1 MGIINYLWK
10 TAFALT
16 VLLCFIALPAR
27 PNTIVKSHG
36 DIIFS
41 CIEDEAAQYFCTDV
55 PVVNPSIILR
65 LPRFEQKKL
74 SRYVNAFRIMP
85 ALTNLTR
92 KTMRS
97 AKVQL
102 TFKEKPK
109 LLQNFII
116 NQKLIPNS
124 QSHTDL
130 SYLIRSDVP
139 AQARLY
145 DELLSTWNNVSFD
158 QIVLKLLEVRYQD

>member
-1 MGIINYLWK
+1 
-10 TAFALT
+10 
-16 VLLCFIALPAR
+16 
-27 PNTIVKSHG
+27 
-36 DIIFS
+36 
-41 CIEDEAAQYFCTDV
+41 
-55 PVVNPSIILR
+55 
-65 LPRFEQKKL
+65 
-74 SRYVNAFRIMP
+74 MP

-124 QSHTDL
+124 QSGTDL

>member
-1 MGIINYLWK
+1 
-10 TAFALT
+10 
-16 VLLCFIALPAR
+16 
-27 PNTIVKSHG
+27 
-36 DIIFS
+36 
-41 CIEDEAAQYFCTDV
+41 
-55 PVVNPSIILR
+55 
-65 LPRFEQKKL
+65 
-74 SRYVNAFRIMP
+74 
-85 ALTNLTR
+85 
-92 KTMRS
+92 MRS

-102 TFKEKPK
+102 TFKAGQK

>member
-1 MGIINYLWK
+1 MKIINYLWK
-10 TAFALT
+10 SVFALT
-16 VLLCFIALPAR
+16 VLLCFFALPAR

-36 DIIFS
+36 DITFN
-41 CIEDEAAQYFCTDV
+41 CIEDEVAQYFCTDV

-65 LPRFEQKKL
+65 FPRFEQKKM

-85 ALTNLTR
+85 ALTNLTK

-97 AKVQL
+97 AKVLL
-102 TFKEKPK
+102 TFEGKPR

-116 NQKLIPNS
+116 NQRLIPNA

-145 DELLSTWNNVSFD
+145 DELLSTLNNVSFD
-158 QIVLKLLEVRYQD
+158 QIILKLLDVRYQE

>member
-1 MGIINYLWK
+1 
-10 TAFALT
+10 
-16 VLLCFIALPAR
+16 
-27 PNTIVKSHG
+27 
-36 DIIFS
+36 
-41 CIEDEAAQYFCTDV
+41 
-55 PVVNPSIILR
+55 
-65 LPRFEQKKL
+65 
-74 SRYVNAFRIMP
+74 MP

-97 AKVQL
+97 AKVLL
-102 TFKEKPK
+102 TFRGKPQ

-145 DELLSTWNNVSFD
+145 DQLLSTRNNDSFD
-158 QIVLKLLEVRYQD
+158 QIMLKLLDVRYQD